1 MIAGATCAKEDHL
14 DNKSLMKEPRLTLA
28 QIVELFG
35 LTEAELSQLEG
46 WARHHRELLQA
57 DDGRFHLA
65 PVLVALRRIDHDQRQ
80 ARLTLAG

>member
-1 MIAGATCAKEDHL
+1 MQ
-14 DNKSLMKEPRLTLA
+14 EPRLTLA
-28 QIVELFG
+28 EVAELFQLSKG
-35 LTEAELSQLEG
+35 ELSQLEG

-65 PVLVALRRIDHDQRQ
+65 SVMVALRRIAHDQQQ